1 MRTSRGFIKSTL
13 KHMVFTLKII
23 HDLTA
28 PPRAGRHTGTR
39 SPHSLHPNPRPLL
52 YLTSGTQ
59 ELHPELV
66 RRQQHPMSQLHNWKY
81 GKAKK

>member
-13 KHMVFTLKII
+13 KHTVFTLKII

-39 SPHSLHPNPRPLL
+39 SPQSSPKSTATAVLDIGHPR
-52 YLTSGTQ
+52 GT
-59 ELHPELV
+59 PGV
-66 RRQQHPMSQLHNWKY
+66 SASPANIP
-81 GKAKK
+81 